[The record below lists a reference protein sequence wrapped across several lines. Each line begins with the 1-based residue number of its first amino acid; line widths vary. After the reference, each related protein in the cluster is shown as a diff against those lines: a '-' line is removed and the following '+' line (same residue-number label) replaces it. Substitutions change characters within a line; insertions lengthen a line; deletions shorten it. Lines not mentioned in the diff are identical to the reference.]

1 MMSFSSPFQCLASA
15 TVEAGSS
22 EGGFLVLQIIGV
34 LLGVLGLLFFLGAAV
49 GLVRF
54 PDFYTRL
61 HAAGK
66 GDTLSTM
73 LMLTGFALVT
83 MEDFSLS
90 SWLLLI
96 KIMAVVFFIYLTS
109 PTSSHALMRAAFE
122 DDEMPITEDD
132 IKKRNRQKGGKKS

>member
-22 EGGFLVLQIIGV
+22 EGGFLVLQVIGV
-34 LLGVLGLLFFLGAAV
+34 LLGVLGLIFFLGAAV

-83 MEDFSLS
+83 MEDFFSQQLV
-90 SWLLLI
+90 
-96 KIMAVVFFIYLTS
+96 APYQNHGGGVFYL
-109 PTSSHALMRAAFE
+109 P
-122 DDEMPITEDD
+122 DEPYQFPCLDAG
-132 IKKRNRQKGGKKS
+132 RV